1 MKHLSLKVARK
12 HRKPLFEWNMNE
24 QVKVTV
30 INISCRDG
38 TWPDMWEIEKT
49 RLFSREIFLSFAR
62 ITDNW
67 SANKWR
73 KQDLTSWKPNTNC
86 ATTDS
91 FNNKPFVLFFWLF
104 FAKVSFVLWNPYPLP
119 FCIQIE
125 FSLYKY
131 VFFFCFVKN
140 TCRPD
145 RHDTLLV
152 SRTQLGQLTSSS
164 DKISLNRGP
173 KIKTGK

>member
-131 VFFFCFVKN
+131 VFF
-140 TCRPD
+140 
-145 RHDTLLV
+145 LAL
-152 SRTQLGQLTSSS
+152 SRTLVVRTGMILCWYQGH
-164 DKISLNRGP
+164 SLDNWQAAL
-173 KIKTGK
+173 IKFLSIGVRK